1 MMNPIKGRIGGE
13 RRRERGSIMP
23 FAAIGMLTFVL
34 SAGLAIDISHAYS
47 AATELQNAAD
57 SAALAGATALNH
69 TAGGIAEAVA
79 RARVTMNKYDISTNI
94 SLADSNIRFAANL
107 SEFDSGTGQSISTA
121 QGSPQ
126 NIRFVQVTIPDR
138 SIGITLASSVIGNT
152 LDLTRTAVAG
162 QSVGVNPCD
171 DLSKIIL
178 VEAAGSSA
186 SQGNI
191 SSPAENQLE
200 VVGSCSNNV
209 VYTAGCT
216 YNSHLSPPCDPATKD
231 YMVIDNPST
240 GFERT
245 AWTEQTAMCIRGN
258 YNFFKAASVSGCN
271 WIGQELLIE
280 PHVDAAWVRNA
291 LNTRFNQYTGSLD
304 PDEFPR
310 DKNVN
315 GTITYSQYKSSYT
328 SGSATSA
335 GVSDRRVLVM
345 PIVKLNNWNW
355 RNEPGWGWIGT
366 VKVDRYGVFFMTRKV
381 NGNNSSTADFRLEAI
396 SDSLIIGDGE
406 AGTGANAQ
414 LTVPVL
420 YR

>member
-1 MMNPIKGRIGGE
+1 
-13 RRRERGSIMP
+13 MP
-23 FAAIGMLTFVL
+23 FAAIGMLTFIL
-34 SAGLAIDISHAYS
+34 SAGLAIDISHAYA

-57 SAALAGATALNH
+57 AAALAGATALNH
-69 TAGGIAEAVA
+69 TAGGIAEAAA
-79 RARVTMNKYDISTNI
+79 RAKVTMNKYDISANVT
-94 SLADSNIRFAANL
+94 LVDANIRFAANL
-107 SEFDSGTGQSISTA
+107 SEFDSGTGKSIATA
-121 QGSPQ
+121 QASPQ
-126 NIRFVQVTIPDR
+126 NIRFVQVTVPDR

-152 LDLTRTAVAG
+152 LDLTRVAVAG

-178 VEAAGSSA
+178 TEASGSNA

-191 SSPAENQLE
+191 TSPAENQLE

-216 YNSHLSPPCDPATKD
+216 YNVHLSPPCDPHTKE

-240 GFERT
+240 GYERT
-245 AWTEQTAMCIRGN
+245 EWTEQTAMCIRGS
-258 YNFFKAASVSGCN
+258 YNFFKSATVNSCN
-271 WIGQELLIE
+271 WVGQELLIE

-291 LNTRFNQYTGSLD
+291 MNTRFNTYANSLD
-304 PDEFPR
+304 PAEFPR
-310 DKNVN
+310 DKNITQN
-315 GTITYSQYKSSYT
+315 ITYSTYKSSYT
-328 SGSATSA
+328 SGSATST

-355 RNEPGWGWIGT
+355 RDEPGWGWIGT
-366 VKVDRYGVFFMTRKV
+366 VKMDRYGVFFLTRKV
-381 NGNNSSTADFRLEAI
+381 SGNNSSTADFRLEYIA
-396 SDSLIIGDGE
+396 DSVVIGDGV
-406 AGTGANAQ
+406 AGTGANPQ